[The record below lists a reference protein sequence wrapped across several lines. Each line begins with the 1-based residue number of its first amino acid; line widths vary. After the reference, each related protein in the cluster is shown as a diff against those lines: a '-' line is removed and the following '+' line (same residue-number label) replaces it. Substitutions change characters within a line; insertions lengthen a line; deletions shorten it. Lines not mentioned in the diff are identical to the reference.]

1 MASHQ
6 EVILLREVVRVVSEG
21 HSILYEDGVTRLL
34 TTRQLLQPQGQDSSS
49 ALERDGLIERQ
60 LMWILQQIQRAEL
73 GTSVTQPYLI
83 LIHAPEDGV
92 LTRHTDV
99 CDPHVSIVRP
109 PNYGLLVIGHLDDMD
124 ES

>member
-1 MASHQ
+1 MVTLFLLVVVVIDGHHLRLALSFLQLRHLQLRADRLHWMASHQ

-34 TTRQLLQPQGQDSSS
+34 TTGQLLQPQGQDSSS

-73 GTSVTQPYLI
+73 
-83 LIHAPEDGV
+83 
-92 LTRHTDV
+92 
-99 CDPHVSIVRP
+99 
-109 PNYGLLVIGHLDDMD
+109 
-124 ES
+124 